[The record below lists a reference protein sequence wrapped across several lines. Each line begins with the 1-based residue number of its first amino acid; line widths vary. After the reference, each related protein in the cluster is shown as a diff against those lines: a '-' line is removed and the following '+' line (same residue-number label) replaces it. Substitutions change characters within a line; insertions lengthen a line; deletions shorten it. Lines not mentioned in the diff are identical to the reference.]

1 MAMKPM
7 TCKEAIAKWEKDKGE
22 TATEAL
28 TIELQ
33 FQWPPIEKMD
43 GALSTLVS
51 CEYVTKLPGTYGINS
66 SINSVEIH

>member
-1 MAMKPM
+1 MKPM

-43 GALSTLVS
+43 GALSTLTN
-51 CEYVTKLPGTYGINS
+51 CEYVTEVPAAYDSSSGTNFQI
-66 SINSVEIH
+66 